1 MSAAATPNPWTDSE
15 HSRFLQALEKFGNA
29 NTGNEWQE
37 MAKFV
42 GTRTHNE
49 IKLHAHRYFVQL
61 QAVQALAQLLVSQA
75 SLQPLQASFVYGL

>member
-1 MSAAATPNPWTDSE
+1 MSAGAWTDSE
-15 HSRFLQALEKFGNA
+15 HSRFLEALEKFGNA

-61 QAVQALAQLLVSQA
+61 QAVQAQSDANGSADSTSKV
-75 SLQPLQASFVYGL
+75 FGH